1 MTRCRSTLTCL
12 LLFAVLMQLAAPI
25 HLRAQDWTPPLQ
37 LQVGEQTLLSA
48 DGVESFSE
56 GKKGVVDVRL
66 TPDATHFLVVGLANG
81 QTSLLL
87 LYRDGRE
94 RQVRIHVGDT
104 RPHAGNSTSDAPQ
117 VSARDNIR
125 LELYFIQVSDD
136 YNHQIGLQ
144 WPTSLSPG
152 FALNAQLDLATGD
165 LAGAT
170 ATIAGELLPQLDFAQ
185 ATGWAKVMHRTALI
199 TTNGAE
205 ASFGGGGELN
215 VKVLGGFG
223 GSLQKITYGS
233 KVTVM
238 PRYDRSSGRMEL
250 QITASVADLA
260 SDGGTGVPG
269 RKTSDLQT
277 VVNLSLGEAVILAG
291 LDSLT
296 VQTSRS
302 GLPGLSQIPI
312 LGALFGGH
320 SESQHQTK
328 NLLCVIPTVVESV
341 DQEARLRLQD
351 ALAAFEEFSGDTER
365 FPDAQP
371 GLQPEES
378 QP

>member
-1 MTRCRSTLTCL
+1 MVHGSQLPLPRLVL
-12 LLFAVLMQLAAPI
+12 AALVLFAVPAQLQA
-25 HLRAQDWTPPLQ
+25 DTPSTPLE
-37 LQVGEQTLLSA
+37 LQVGEQTLLPA
-48 DGVESFSE
+48 EGVESFSE

-66 TPDATHFLVVGLANG
+66 TPDAAHFLVVGLANG

-87 LYRDGRE
+87 LYRNGSE
-94 RQVRIHVGDT
+94 RHIRIMVGSGQAGARRPDDDDLQVE
-104 RPHAGNSTSDAPQ
+104 
-117 VSARDNIR
+117 ARDNIR
-125 LELYFIQVSDD
+125 LDLYFIQVSDD
-136 YNHQIGLQ
+136 YNHQIGVQ
-144 WPTSLSPG
+144 WPTSLSPS
-152 FALNAQLDLATGD
+152 FALNTQLDLVSGD
-165 LAGAT
+165 LTGAT
-170 ATIAGELLPQLDFAQ
+170 ATIAGQLLPQLDFAQ
-185 ATGWAKVMHRTALI
+185 ATGWAKVMHRTALV
-199 TTNGAE
+199 TTNGAA

-233 KVTVM
+233 KVTVL

-277 VVNLSLGEAVILAG
+277 VVNLSLGEGVVLAG

-320 SESQHQTK
+320 NESQHQTK

-351 ALAAFEEFSGDTER
+351 ALEAFEKFSGEMET
-365 FPDAQP
+365 FPSPPPPSASKAGTP
-371 GLQPEES
+371 
-378 QP
+378 